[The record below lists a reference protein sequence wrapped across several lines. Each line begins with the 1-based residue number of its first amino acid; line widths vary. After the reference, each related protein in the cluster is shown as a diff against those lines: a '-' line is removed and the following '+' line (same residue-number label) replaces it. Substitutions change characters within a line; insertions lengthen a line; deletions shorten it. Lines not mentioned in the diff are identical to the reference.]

1 MQETLEDFFR
11 ALRAADIPISP
22 AEAIDAHLAVD
33 SVGYSDRTLLKDTL
47 CIALAKSA
55 AETHR
60 FDDCFDMF
68 FARDEF
74 KSSDAEAGDSES
86 KSEASDGP
94 APLPEGLPQ
103 ELQNSELLQMLAD
116 GDREGLAQRMEQ
128 AARESGA
135 MNIRYVT
142 QRGLLVRR
150 ILDRMG
156 LRELEAAIR
165 ALKQNEENAG
175 AGDAAQELAQARQ
188 DLFQEARQYLDRL
201 YELYARPYGQQL
213 REEFL
218 AETALS
224 AVEMRDFERM
234 HKLVRKMAKKLATRY
249 NRRRKQ
255 TRRGVLDV
263 RRTLRRNMA
272 NDGIPF
278 DTVWKQ
284 TKIDRPRI
292 VVICDVSR
300 SVAAAARFLLLFLYS
315 LNEVIAKLR
324 AYAFSD
330 HMSEISG
337 ILEEK
342 SVEVA
347 IPEILDKIGFRPT
360 DYGQSF
366 ADFEEDFGDVIDRKT
381 TVIILGDGRSNHNDP
396 RVDLMRWIHDRAK
409 AVIWLNPEP
418 KTFWGTGDSEMLRY
432 QPFCHVATVCR
443 TVQDLE
449 RIIDDVLKSYIR
461 A

>member
-11 ALRAADIPISP
+11 ALRAADIPVSP
-22 AEAIDAHLAVD
+22 AEAIDAHRAVD
-33 SVGYSDRTLLKDTL
+33 SVGYGDRVLLKDTL
-47 CIALAKSA
+47 CVALAKSA
-55 AETHR
+55 DESRR
-60 FDDCFDMF
+60 FDDCFDLF
-68 FARDEF
+68 FRREEF
-74 KSSDAEAGDSES
+74 RGDGSDDPENGDSEQ
-86 KSEASDGP
+86 GR
-94 APLPEGLPQ
+94 APLPEGIPE

-116 GDREGLAQRMEQ
+116 DNREALAQRMEQ
-128 AARESGA
+128 AAREAGA

-165 ALKQNEENAG
+165 ALNQNEDGEG
-175 AGDAAQELAQARQ
+175 AGEAAQELAEMRQ
-188 DLFQEARQYLDRL
+188 SLFEEARQFLDRL
-201 YELYARPYGQQL
+201 YELYARPYGEQL

-224 AVEMRDFERM
+224 AVEQRDFERM
-234 HKLVRKMAKKLATRY
+234 QKLVRKMAKKLATRY
-249 NRRRKQ
+249 NRRRKR

-272 NDGIPF
+272 HDGIPF

-284 TKIDRPRI
+284 TKIERPRI

-315 LNEVIAKLR
+315 LNEVIATLR
-324 AYAFSD
+324 AFAFSD
-330 HMSEISG
+330 HLSEISD
-337 ILEEK
+337 IIEEK
-342 SVEVA
+342 DVEVA

-366 ADFEEDFGDVIDRKT
+366 ADFEEEYGDAIDRKT

-396 RVDLMRWIHDRAK
+396 RVDLMRWMHDRAK
-409 AVIWLNPEP
+409 SVIWLNPEP
-418 KTFWGTGDSEMLRY
+418 ETFWGTGDSEMLRY
-432 QPFCHVATVCR
+432 LPFCHVAKVCR
-443 TVQDLE
+443 TVQGLE

>member
-1 MQETLEDFFR
+1 MQETLEDFLR
-11 ALRAADIPISP
+11 ALRAADIPVSP
-22 AEAIDAHLAVD
+22 AEAIDAHRAVD
-33 SVGYSDRTLLKDTL
+33 SVGYSDRILLKDTL
-47 CIALAKSA
+47 CIALAKTSD
-55 AETHR
+55 ESRR

-68 FARDEF
+68 FAREEF
-74 KSSDAEAGDSES
+74 KSEDQDKRGCNSETKNS
-86 KSEASDGP
+86 PS
-94 APLPEGLPQ
+94 PLPEGLP
-103 ELQNSELLQMLAD
+103 ENLQNSELLQMLVD
-116 GDREGLAQRMEQ
+116 RDREALAQRMEE

-142 QRGLLVRR
+142 QRGLMVRR

-156 LRELEAAIR
+156 LRELEAAVR
-165 ALKQNEENAG
+165 ALNHNDKNARDG
-175 AGDAAQELAQARQ
+175 NPAKELAEMRQ
-188 DLFQEARQYLDRL
+188 NLFQEARQYLDRL
-201 YELYARPYGQQL
+201 YELYARPYGEQL

-224 AVEMRDFERM
+224 AVEQRDFDRM
-234 HKLVRKMAKKLATRY
+234 QKLVHKMAKKLATRY
-249 NRRRKQ
+249 NRRRKR

-263 RRTLRRNMA
+263 RRTLRKNMA
-272 NDGIPF
+272 HDGIPF

-284 TKIDRPRI
+284 TKIERPRI

-315 LNEVIAKLR
+315 LNEVIATLR

-330 HMSEISG
+330 HLTEISD
-337 ILEEK
+337 IIEEK
-342 SVEVA
+342 EVEVA

-366 ADFEEDFGDVIDRKT
+366 ADFEEDYGDVIDRKT

-396 RVDLMRWIHDRAK
+396 RVDLMRWMHDRAK
-409 AVIWLNPEP
+409 SVIWLNPEP

-432 QPFCHVATVCR
+432 LPFCNVASLCR
-443 TVQDLE
+443 TIQDLD
-449 RIIDDVLKSYIR
+449 RIIDDVLRSYIR
-461 A
+461 G

>member
-11 ALRAADIPISP
+11 ALRAADIPVSP
-22 AEAIDAHLAVD
+22 AEAIDAHRAVD
-33 SVGYSDRTLLKDTL
+33 SVGYGDRVLLKDTL
-47 CIALAKSA
+47 CVALAKSA
-55 AETHR
+55 DESRR
-60 FDDCFDMF
+60 FDDCFDLF
-68 FARDEF
+68 FRREEF
-74 KSSDAEAGDSES
+74 RGDGSDDPENGDAEQGR
-86 KSEASDGP
+86 
-94 APLPEGLPQ
+94 APLPEGIPE

-116 GDREGLAQRMEQ
+116 DNREALAQRMEQ
-128 AARESGA
+128 AAREAGA

-165 ALKQNEENAG
+165 ALNQNEDGEG
-175 AGDAAQELAQARQ
+175 AGEAAQELAEMRQ
-188 DLFQEARQYLDRL
+188 SLFEEARQFLDRL
-201 YELYARPYGQQL
+201 YELYARPYGEQL

-224 AVEMRDFERM
+224 AVEQRDFERM
-234 HKLVRKMAKKLATRY
+234 QKLVRKMAKKLATRY
-249 NRRRKQ
+249 NRRRKR

-272 NDGIPF
+272 HDGIPF

-284 TKIDRPRI
+284 TKIERPRI

-315 LNEVIAKLR
+315 LNEVIATLR
-324 AYAFSD
+324 AFAFSD
-330 HMSEISG
+330 HLSEISD
-337 ILEEK
+337 IIEEK
-342 SVEVA
+342 DVEVA

-366 ADFEEDFGDVIDRKT
+366 ADFEEEYGDAIDRKT

-396 RVDLMRWIHDRAK
+396 RVDLMRWMHDRAK
-409 AVIWLNPEP
+409 SVIWLNPEP
-418 KTFWGTGDSEMLRY
+418 ETFWGTGDSEMLRY
-432 QPFCHVATVCR
+432 LPFCHVAKLCR

>member
-11 ALRAADIPISP
+11 ALRAADIPVSP
-22 AEAIDAHLAVD
+22 AEAIDAHRAVD
-33 SVGYSDRTLLKDTL
+33 SVGYGDRVLLKDTL
-47 CIALAKSA
+47 CVALAKSA
-55 AETHR
+55 DESRR
-60 FDDCFDMF
+60 FDDCFDLF
-68 FARDEF
+68 FRREEF
-74 KSSDAEAGDSES
+74 RGDGSDDPENGDSEQ
-86 KSEASDGP
+86 GR
-94 APLPEGLPQ
+94 APLPEGIPE

-116 GDREGLAQRMEQ
+116 DNREALAQRMEQ
-128 AARESGA
+128 AAREAGA

-165 ALKQNEENAG
+165 ALNQNEDGEG
-175 AGDAAQELAQARQ
+175 AGEAAQELAEMRQ
-188 DLFQEARQYLDRL
+188 SLFEEARQFLDRL
-201 YELYARPYGQQL
+201 YELYARPYGEQL

-224 AVEMRDFERM
+224 AVEQRDFERM
-234 HKLVRKMAKKLATRY
+234 QKLVRKMAKKLATRY
-249 NRRRKQ
+249 NRRRKR

-272 NDGIPF
+272 HDGIPF

-284 TKIDRPRI
+284 TKIERPRI

-315 LNEVIAKLR
+315 LNEVIATLR
-324 AYAFSD
+324 AFAFSD
-330 HMSEISG
+330 HLSEISD
-337 ILEEK
+337 IIEEK
-342 SVEVA
+342 DVEVA

-366 ADFEEDFGDVIDRKT
+366 ADFEEEYGDAIDRKT

-396 RVDLMRWIHDRAK
+396 RVDLMRWMHDRAK
-409 AVIWLNPEP
+409 SVIWLNPEP
-418 KTFWGTGDSEMLRY
+418 ETFWGTGDSEMLRY
-432 QPFCHVATVCR
+432 LPFCHVAKVCR

>member
-11 ALRAADIPISP
+11 ALRAADIPVSP
-22 AEAIDAHLAVD
+22 AEAIDAHRAVD
-33 SVGYSDRTLLKDTL
+33 SVGYGDRVLLKDTL
-47 CIALAKSA
+47 CVALAKSA
-55 AETHR
+55 DESRR
-60 FDDCFDMF
+60 FDDCFDLF
-68 FARDEF
+68 FRREEF
-74 KSSDAEAGDSES
+74 RGDGSDDPENGDAEQGR
-86 KSEASDGP
+86 
-94 APLPEGLPQ
+94 APLPEGIPE

-116 GDREGLAQRMEQ
+116 DNREALAQRMEQ
-128 AARESGA
+128 AAREAGA

-165 ALKQNEENAG
+165 ALNQNEDGEG
-175 AGDAAQELAQARQ
+175 AGEAAQELAEMRQ
-188 DLFQEARQYLDRL
+188 SLFEEARQFLDRL
-201 YELYARPYGQQL
+201 YELYARPYGEQL

-224 AVEMRDFERM
+224 AVEQRDFERM
-234 HKLVRKMAKKLATRY
+234 QKLVRKMAKKLATRY
-249 NRRRKQ
+249 NRRRKR

-272 NDGIPF
+272 HDGIPF

-284 TKIDRPRI
+284 TKIERPRI

-315 LNEVIAKLR
+315 LNEVIATLR
-324 AYAFSD
+324 AFAFSD
-330 HMSEISG
+330 HLSEISD
-337 ILEEK
+337 IIEEK
-342 SVEVA
+342 DVEVA

-366 ADFEEDFGDVIDRKT
+366 ADFEEEYGDAIDRKT

-396 RVDLMRWIHDRAK
+396 RVDLMRWMHDRAK
-409 AVIWLNPEP
+409 SVIWLNPEP
-418 KTFWGTGDSEMLRY
+418 ETFWGTGDSEMLRY
-432 QPFCHVATVCR
+432 LPFCHVAKVCR

>member
-1 MQETLEDFFR
+1 MQETLEDLFR
-11 ALRAADIPISP
+11 ALRAADIPVSP
-22 AEAIDAHLAVD
+22 AEAIDAHRAVD
-33 SVGYSDRTLLKDTL
+33 SVGYGDRVLLKDTL
-47 CIALAKSA
+47 CVALAKSA
-55 AETHR
+55 DESRR
-60 FDDCFDMF
+60 FDDCFDLF
-68 FARDEF
+68 FRREEF
-74 KSSDAEAGDSES
+74 RGDGSDDPENGDAEQGR
-86 KSEASDGP
+86 
-94 APLPEGLPQ
+94 APLPEGIPE

-116 GDREGLAQRMEQ
+116 DNREALAQRMEQ
-128 AARESGA
+128 AAREAGA

-165 ALKQNEENAG
+165 ALNQNEDGEG
-175 AGDAAQELAQARQ
+175 AGEAAQELAEMRQ
-188 DLFQEARQYLDRL
+188 SLFEEARQFLDRL
-201 YELYARPYGQQL
+201 YELYARPYGEQL

-224 AVEMRDFERM
+224 AVEQRDFERM
-234 HKLVRKMAKKLATRY
+234 QKLVRKMAKKLATRY
-249 NRRRKQ
+249 NRRRKR

-272 NDGIPF
+272 HDGIPF

-284 TKIDRPRI
+284 TKIERPRI

-315 LNEVIAKLR
+315 LNEVIATLR
-324 AYAFSD
+324 AFAFSD
-330 HMSEISG
+330 HLSEISD
-337 ILEEK
+337 IIEEK
-342 SVEVA
+342 DVEVA

-366 ADFEEDFGDVIDRKT
+366 ADFEEEYGDAIDRKT

-396 RVDLMRWIHDRAK
+396 RVDLMRWMHDRAK
-409 AVIWLNPEP
+409 SVIWLNPEP
-418 KTFWGTGDSEMLRY
+418 ETFWGTGDSEMLRY
-432 QPFCHVATVCR
+432 LPFCHVAKVCR

>member
-11 ALRAADIPISP
+11 ALRAADIPVSP
-22 AEAIDAHLAVD
+22 AEAIDAHRAVD
-33 SVGYSDRTLLKDTL
+33 SVGYGDRVLLKDTL
-47 CIALAKSA
+47 CVALAKSA
-55 AETHR
+55 DESRR
-60 FDDCFDMF
+60 FDDCFDLF
-68 FARDEF
+68 FRREEF
-74 KSSDAEAGDSES
+74 RGDGSDDPENGDAEQGRAL
-86 KSEASDGP
+86 
-94 APLPEGLPQ
+94 LPEGIPE

-116 GDREGLAQRMEQ
+116 DNREALAQRMEQ
-128 AARESGA
+128 AAREAGA

-165 ALKQNEENAG
+165 ALNQNEDGEG
-175 AGDAAQELAQARQ
+175 AGEAAQELAEMRQ
-188 DLFQEARQYLDRL
+188 SLFEEARQFLDRL
-201 YELYARPYGQQL
+201 YELYARPYGEQL

-224 AVEMRDFERM
+224 AVEQRDFERM
-234 HKLVRKMAKKLATRY
+234 QKLVRKMAKKLATRY
-249 NRRRKQ
+249 NRRRKR

-272 NDGIPF
+272 HDGIPF

-284 TKIDRPRI
+284 TKIERPRI
-292 VVICDVSR
+292 VVVCDVSR

-315 LNEVIAKLR
+315 LNEVIATLR
-324 AYAFSD
+324 AFAFSD
-330 HMSEISG
+330 HLSEISD
-337 ILEEK
+337 IIEEK
-342 SVEVA
+342 DVEVA

-366 ADFEEDFGDVIDRKT
+366 ADFEEEYGDAIDRKT

-396 RVDLMRWIHDRAK
+396 RVDLMRWMHDRAK
-409 AVIWLNPEP
+409 SVIWLNPEP
-418 KTFWGTGDSEMLRY
+418 ETFWGTGDSEMLRY
-432 QPFCHVATVCR
+432 LPFCHVAKVCR

>member
-11 ALRAADIPISP
+11 ALRAADIPVSP
-22 AEAIDAHLAVD
+22 AEAIDAHRAVD
-33 SVGYSDRTLLKDTL
+33 SVGYGDRVLLKDTL
-47 CIALAKSA
+47 CVALAKSA
-55 AETHR
+55 DESRR
-60 FDDCFDMF
+60 FDDCFDLF
-68 FARDEF
+68 FRREEF
-74 KSSDAEAGDSES
+74 RGDGSDDPENGDAEQGR
-86 KSEASDGP
+86 
-94 APLPEGLPQ
+94 APLPEGIPE

-116 GDREGLAQRMEQ
+116 DNREALAQRMEQ
-128 AARESGA
+128 AAREAGA

-165 ALKQNEENAG
+165 ALNQNEDGEG
-175 AGDAAQELAQARQ
+175 AGEAAQELAEMRQ
-188 DLFQEARQYLDRL
+188 SLFEEARQFLDRL
-201 YELYARPYGQQL
+201 YELYARPYGEQL

-224 AVEMRDFERM
+224 AVEQRDFERM
-234 HKLVRKMAKKLATRY
+234 QKLVRKMAKKLATRY
-249 NRRRKQ
+249 NRRRKR

-272 NDGIPF
+272 HDGIPF

-284 TKIDRPRI
+284 TKIERPRI

-315 LNEVIAKLR
+315 LNEVIATLR
-324 AYAFSD
+324 AFAFSD
-330 HMSEISG
+330 HLSEISD
-337 ILEEK
+337 IIEEK
-342 SVEVA
+342 DVEVA

-366 ADFEEDFGDVIDRKT
+366 VDFEEEYGDAIDRKT

-396 RVDLMRWIHDRAK
+396 RVDLMRWMHDRAK
-409 AVIWLNPEP
+409 SVIWLNPEP
-418 KTFWGTGDSEMLRY
+418 ETFWGTGDSEMLRY
-432 QPFCHVATVCR
+432 LPFCHVAKVCR

>member
-11 ALRAADIPISP
+11 ALRAADIPVSP
-22 AEAIDAHLAVD
+22 AEAIDAHRAVD
-33 SVGYSDRTLLKDTL
+33 SVGYSDRLLLKDTL
-47 CIALAKSA
+47 CVALAKSA
-55 AETHR
+55 DESHR

-68 FARDEF
+68 FVREEF
-74 KSSDAEAGDSES
+74 KPNTEEEQGADSDQ
-86 KSEASDGP
+86 GP
-94 APLPEGLPQ
+94 APLPDGLPQ
-103 ELQNSELLQMLAD
+103 ELQDSELLQMLAD
-116 GDREGLAQRMEQ
+116 GDREALAQRMEQ
-128 AARESGA
+128 AARDAGA

-165 ALKQNEENAG
+165 ALNQNEDSPGSGE
-175 AGDAAQELAQARQ
+175 AAQELAEQRQ
-188 DLFQEARQYLDRL
+188 NLFQEARQYLDRL
-201 YELYARPYGQQL
+201 YELYARPYGEQL

-224 AVEMRDFERM
+224 AVEQRDFDRM
-234 HKLVRKMAKKLATRY
+234 QKLVRKMAKKLATRY
-249 NRRRKQ
+249 NRRRKR

-263 RRTLRRNMA
+263 RRTLRKNMA

-284 TKIDRPRI
+284 TKIERPRI

-315 LNEVIAKLR
+315 LNEVIATLR
-324 AYAFSD
+324 AFAFSD
-330 HMSEISG
+330 HMSDVSDI
-337 ILEEK
+337 IEEK
-342 SVEVA
+342 EVEVA

-366 ADFEEDFGDVIDRKT
+366 ADFEEDYGDVIDRKT

-396 RVDLMRWIHDRAK
+396 RIDLMRWMHDRAK

-418 KTFWGTGDSEMLRY
+418 ETFWGTGDSEMLRY
-432 QPFCHVATVCR
+432 LPFCHVAKLCR